1 MTASQIRQ
9 QTASCQAAD
18 QACVTLT
25 ELFTSYGK
33 QAASLQAASHATKH
47 PAGLPPIGLPS
58 RLLPLAPS
66 KVWECIV
73 FRCARSIG
81 ELTGVIRL
89 VPVLLLRLLRDVM
102 RTVPPQDSAL
112 GRLTGGWWLLGR

>member
-1 MTASQIRQ
+1 M
-9 QTASCQAAD
+9 
-18 QACVTLT
+18 
-25 ELFTSYGK
+25 
-33 QAASLQAASHATKH
+33 
-47 PAGLPPIGLPS
+47 
-58 RLLPLAPS
+58 
-66 KVWECIV
+66 
-73 FRCARSIG
+73 G